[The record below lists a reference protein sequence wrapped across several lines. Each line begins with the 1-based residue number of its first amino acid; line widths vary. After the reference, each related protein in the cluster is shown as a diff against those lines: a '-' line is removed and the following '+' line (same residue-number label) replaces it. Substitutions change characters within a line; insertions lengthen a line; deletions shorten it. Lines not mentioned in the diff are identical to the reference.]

1 MAHFALLDENN
12 VVIRV
17 EVVSNDVCQNEF
29 EGQEFLKSLYGRD
42 ITFVQTS
49 YNASIRKNYAGVGF
63 VYDAALDA
71 FIPPRPHQSWT
82 LDESSCTWVPPV
94 PYPQDGE
101 TYTWDE
107 GSLSWVMT

>member
-29 EGQEFLKSLYGRD
+29 EGQDFLKSLYGRD
-42 ITFVQTS
+42 SVFVQTS
-49 YNASIRKNYAGVGF
+49 YNSTIRKNYAGVGF
-63 VYDAALDA
+63 VYDSERDA
-71 FIPPRPHQSWT
+71 FIPPRPYQSWS
-82 LDESSCTWVPPV
+82 LDESSCRWVSPV

-101 TYTWDE
+101 TYTWDDD
-107 GSLSWVMT
+107 LFSWVRT